1 MKVSSIYGKNI
12 MSTAGKAGY
21 VVAVSAER
29 QSLYLTCAD
38 DNEKEFCVDMDSVLS
53 LGDTIL
59 YDGTECIGV
68 SVPPL
73 RLGRA
78 GFDMRGNYL
87 GNLEDCTLSGGKL
100 KTAKI
105 GKKNYPVEGLIWGDV
120 VIVKDLRRLNS
131 DVVKDGV
138 TLFKKGA
145 YLTEEVLA
153 EAAAAGEYVQTT
165 LKSI

>member
-1 MKVSSIYGKNI
+1 MKVSSIYGKKI

-21 VVAVSAER
+21 VVAVSAEG

-38 DNEKEFCVDMDSVLS
+38 RNEKEFFVDMGSVLS
-53 LGDTIL
+53 LGDKIL
-59 YDGTECIGV
+59 YDGTECLSV
-68 SVPPL
+68 SAAPI

-78 GFDMRGNYL
+78 GFDTQGNYL
-87 GNLEDCTLSGGKL
+87 GNLEDCTVSGGKL

-138 TLFKKGA
+138 TLFKRGT
-145 YLTEEVLA
+145 YLTEDVLS
-153 EAAAAGEYVQTT
+153 EAASAGEYVQTT

>member
-1 MKVSSIYGKNI
+1 MKLSSIYGKRI
-12 MSTAGKAGY
+12 LSTAGKIGY
-21 VVAVSAER
+21 VISVSVEDK
-29 QSLYLTCAD
+29 SLYLTCAD
-38 DNEKEFCVDMDSVLS
+38 DDEREFCVDAAHVISMNDKIIYDS
-53 LGDTIL
+53 
-59 YDGTECIGV
+59 TECVNSGAA
-68 SVPPL
+68 PL

-87 GNLEDCTLSGGKL
+87 GNLMDATITCGRL

-120 VIVKDLRRLNS
+120 IIVKDLRRLNS

-145 YLTEEVLA
+145 YVTDEVLS